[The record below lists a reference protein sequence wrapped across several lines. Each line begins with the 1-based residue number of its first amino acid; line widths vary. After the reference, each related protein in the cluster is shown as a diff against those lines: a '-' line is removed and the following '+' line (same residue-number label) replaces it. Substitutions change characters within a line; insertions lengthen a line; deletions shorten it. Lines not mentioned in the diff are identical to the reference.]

1 MAKSQKLG
9 APPYN
14 SPMPP
19 ALEFEHIT
27 KEYRGWFGRNQVCA
41 LDDFSLRVEPGEIFG
56 FLGPNGAGK
65 TTAIHIAMGFM
76 RSTHGSGQMLGQR
89 FGDARTRSRV
99 GFLAETVALYHRPV
113 AHLVRFYGALNSVR
127 DLQLRQRTREVLEI
141 LDLTEVADRNASK
154 LSRGMMQRVGLAQ
167 ALVNDPELLILD
179 EPTAALDPPAR
190 VAVRELLLAL
200 RAAGKTIFLSSH
212 QLSEIELISDRVAI
226 LHRGRIRR
234 LGCTSDLL
242 ESHERLQVVVHGID
256 PGAFEGATTSN
267 GFMTFEVPASA
278 QRGAI
283 ERVWSLGGEIVR
295 LNPARRSLEQIFM
308 EITQNA
314 GEEPHR

>member
-1 MAKSQKLG
+1 
-9 APPYN
+9 
-14 SPMPP
+14 MPA

-27 KEYRGWFGRNQVCA
+27 KEYRGWFGRNPICA
-41 LDDFSLRVEPGEIFG
+41 LDDFSLRIEPGEIFG

-76 RSTHGSGQMLGQR
+76 RPTHGSGQMLGRR
-89 FGDARTRSRV
+89 FGDAHTRSRV

-113 AHLVRFYGALNSVR
+113 ARLVRFYGALNGVR
-127 DLQLRQRTREVLEI
+127 DPQLRQRTREVLET
-141 LDLTEVADRNASK
+141 LELTDVADRNAGK
-154 LSRGMMQRVGLAQ
+154 LSRGMLQRAGLAQ
-167 ALVNDPELLILD
+167 ALVNDPELLVLD
-179 EPTAALDPPAR
+179 EPTSALDPPAR
-190 VAVRELLLAL
+190 VAIRELLLTL

-234 LGCTSDLL
+234 LGRTSDLL
-242 ESHERLQVVVHGID
+242 ESRERLQVVARGIAPD
-256 PGAFEGATTSN
+256 AFDGATTSD
-267 GFMTFEVPASA
+267 GCVTLDVLASA
-278 QRGAI
+278 QRAAI

-295 LNPARRSLEQIFM
+295 VNPARRSLEQIFM

-314 GEEPHR
+314 DKELRR

>member
-1 MAKSQKLG
+1 
-9 APPYN
+9 
-14 SPMPP
+14 MPP

-27 KEYRGWFGRNQVCA
+27 KEYRGWRGRNPVCA
-41 LDDFSLRVEPGEIFG
+41 LDDFSLCVEPGEIFG

-76 RSTHGSGQMLGQR
+76 RATHGSGLMLGQR

-113 AHLVRFYGALNSVR
+113 DRLLRFYGALNGMR
-127 DLQLRQRTREVLEI
+127 DPQLRQRTREVLQTLE
-141 LDLTEVADRNASK
+141 LTDIAERNAGK
-154 LSRGMMQRVGLAQ
+154 VSRGMLQRVGLAQ
-167 ALVNDPELLILD
+167 ALVSDPELLVLD
-179 EPTAALDPPAR
+179 EPTSALDPPAR
-190 VAVRELLLAL
+190 VAVRELLLDF

-234 LGCTSDLL
+234 LGRTSDLL
-242 ESHERLQVVVHGID
+242 ESRERLQVVARGIAPD
-256 PGAFEGATTSN
+256 VFEGATASN
-267 GFMTFEVPASA
+267 GYVTFDVLASA
-278 QRGAI
+278 QRAAI

-295 LNPARRSLEQIFM
+295 VNPARRSLEQIFM
-308 EITQNA
+308 EITRSA
-314 GEEPHR
+314 GEEVRR

>member
-1 MAKSQKLG
+1 
-9 APPYN
+9 
-14 SPMPP
+14 MPP

-27 KEYRGWFGRNQVCA
+27 KEYRGWFGRKPVCA

-76 RSTHGSGQMLGQR
+76 RPTQGSGQMLGVP

-113 AHLVRFYGALNSVR
+113 ERLVRFYGALNEMR
-127 DLQLRQRTREVLEI
+127 DPMLRQRTREVLEI
-141 LDLTEVADRNASK
+141 LELTDVADRNAGK
-154 LSRGMMQRVGLAQ
+154 LSRGMIQRLGLAQ
-167 ALVNDPELLILD
+167 ALVNDPELLVLD
-179 EPTAALDPPAR
+179 EPTSALDPSAR
-190 VAVRELLLAL
+190 VAVRELLLAV
-200 RAAGKTIFLSSH
+200 RAAGKTVFLSSH

-234 LGCTSDLL
+234 LGRTAELL
-242 ESHERLQVVVHGID
+242 ESRERLQVVARGVGLD
-256 PGAFEGATTSN
+256 AFEGATTTN
-267 GFMTFEVPASA
+267 GYVTFDVLASA
-278 QRGAI
+278 QRAAI

-308 EITQNA
+308 EITQD
-314 GEEPHR
+314 EEVRR